1 MKKII
6 AMLALA
12 CLSLVAGA
20 QSKFDTGTHAK
31 TALGQAEEMSGMKV
45 TTSKPKGNYTIITP
59 AARAVSAASPISSS
73 GNSTLSLATG
83 IITSFLFSAL
93 DALEDSRSS
102 AHSTVGTYSQSYS
115 QPVNPVAPDIIDEC
129 DADIV
134 NKFPQGCKFERHYP
148 VPGDKDWYLEMDMTN
163 ESSVDH
169 DFTVIYWEKEGRDG
183 TPRLKVLR
191 SGLPQNRIKS
201 YITTKRLGRLLARGS
216 NLAGGGVLTFGKVGH
231 QGLLVVLKGGGAF
244 GRDATDGVGAAAG
257 AACGHLDIAGVL

>member
-1 MKKII
+1 MKNII
-6 AMLALA
+6 ATLFLA
-12 CLSLVAGA
+12 CLSLAAGA
-20 QSKFDTGTHAK
+20 QSSKFDTGTHSSS
-31 TALGQAEEMSGMKV
+31 ALGQLEEISGMKM

-59 AARAVSAASPISSS
+59 AARAVSAASPVSSS

-129 DADIV
+129 DAGIV

-169 DFTVIYWEKEGRDG
+169 GW
-183 TPRLKVLR
+183 
-191 SGLPQNRIKS
+191 
-201 YITTKRLGRLLARGS
+201 TTTSPLSIGKRKDVTARPG
-216 NLAGGGVLTFGKVGH
+216 
-231 QGLLVVLKGGGAF
+231 
-244 GRDATDGVGAAAG
+244 
-257 AACGHLDIAGVL
+257 

>member
-1 MKKII
+1 MKKRI

-12 CLSLVAGA
+12 CLSLAVGA
-20 QSKFDTGTHAK
+20 QSKFDTGTQAK
-31 TALGQAEEMSGMKV
+31 TALGQLEEMSGQKV

-59 AARAVSAASPISSS
+59 AARAVSAASPVSSS

-83 IITSFLFSAL
+83 IITSFLFSAI

-102 AHSTVGTYSQSYS
+102 ASEPAANYVE
-115 QPVNPVAPDIIDEC
+115 PANPVAPDIIDEC

-191 SGLPQNRIKS
+191 SGLPQNRIHDPL
-201 YITTKRLGRLLARGS
+201 LGNS
-216 NLAGGGVLTFGKVGH
+216 VNGH
-231 QGLLVVLKGGGAF
+231 YDSGTLSTRYKIEKIIYN
-244 GRDATDGVGAAAG
+244 D
-257 AACGHLDIAGVL
+257 

>member
-6 AMLALA
+6 ALLALA

-59 AARAVSAASPISSS
+59 AARAVSAASPVSSS

-102 AHSTVGTYSQSYS
+102 ASAPSSSSSYV
-115 QPVNPVAPDIIDEC
+115 QVANPVAPDVYDEC

-134 NKFPQGCKFERHYP
+134 SKFPPGCKFERHYP
-148 VPGDKDWYLEMDMTN
+148 VPGDKDWYLELDMTN

-169 DFTVIYWEKEGRDG
+169 DFTIIYWEKEGQNG

-191 SGLPQNRIKS
+191 SGLPQNRIHDPL
-201 YITTKRLGRLLARGS
+201 LGNS
-216 NLAGGGVLTFGKVGH
+216 VNGH
-231 QGLLVVLKGGGAF
+231 Y
-244 GRDATDGVGAAAG
+244 DTATLSTRYKIEKIIYND
-257 AACGHLDIAGVL
+257 

>member
-20 QSKFDTGTHAK
+20 QSKFDTGTQASS
-31 TALGQAEEMSGMKV
+31 AVGQLQEISGMKV
-45 TTSKPKGNYTIITP
+45 TTSKPTGNYTIITP
-59 AARAVSAASPISSS
+59 AARAVSAASPVSSS

-83 IITSFLFSAL
+83 IITSFLFSAI
-93 DALEDSRSS
+93 DALEDSSSS
-102 AHSTVGTYSQSYS
+102 AHSTAGTYSQSYS

-148 VPGDKDWYLEMDMTN
+148 VPGDKDWYLELDMTN

-191 SGLPQNRIKS
+191 SGLPQTTAARSLPATRSRKS
-201 YITTKRLGRLLARGS
+201 FTTIR
-216 NLAGGGVLTFGKVGH
+216 FGYPFGH
-231 QGLLVVLKGGGAF
+231 ADCTCRSDPAAEVVPKEYCAQE
-244 GRDATDGVGAAAG
+244 
-257 AACGHLDIAGVL
+257 

>member
-1 MKKII
+1 MKKTITI
-6 AMLALA
+6 LFLA
-12 CLSLVAGA
+12 CLGLAAGA
-20 QSKFDTGTHAK
+20 QSKFDTGTKAT
-31 TALGQAEEMSGMKV
+31 TALGQLEEMSGQKINI
-45 TTSKPKGNYTIITP
+45 PKGNHNIVIP
-59 AARAVSAASPISSS
+59 AARAVSAASPVSSS

-129 DADIV
+129 DANIV
-134 NKFPQGCKFERHYP
+134 NKFPPGCKFERHYP

-191 SGLPQNRIKS
+191 SGLPQNRIHDPL
-201 YITTKRLGRLLARGS
+201 LGNS
-216 NLAGGGVLTFGKVGH
+216 VNGH
-231 QGLLVVLKGGGAF
+231 YDSGTLSTRYKIEKIIYN
-244 GRDATDGVGAAAG
+244 D
-257 AACGHLDIAGVL
+257 

>member
-59 AARAVSAASPISSS
+59 AARAVSAASPVSSS

-102 AHSTVGTYSQSYS
+102 ASAPSVAYAE
-115 QPVNPVAPDIIDEC
+115 PADPVAPDIYEEC
-129 DADIV
+129 STDIV
-134 NKFPQGCKFERHYP
+134 NKFPPGCKFERHYP
-148 VPGDKDWYLEMDMTN
+148 VPGEKDWFLELKMTN

-169 DFTVIYWEKEGRDG
+169 DFTVIYWEKEGRNG

-191 SGLPQNRIKS
+191 SGLPGNRIHDPLFRIS
-201 YITTKRLGRLLARGS
+201 VNGHYD
-216 NLAGGGVLTFGKVGH
+216 NGVLSTRYKIE
-231 QGLLVVLKGGGAF
+231 KIIYN
-244 GRDATDGVGAAAG
+244 D
-257 AACGHLDIAGVL
+257 

>member
-20 QSKFDTGTHAK
+20 QSKFDTGTQASS
-31 TALGQAEEMSGMKV
+31 ALGQLQEISGQNV

-59 AARAVSAASPISSS
+59 AARAVSAASPVSSS

-93 DALEDSRSS
+93 DALEDSRAS
-102 AHSTVGTYSQSYS
+102 ASAPSVSYE
-115 QPVNPVAPDIIDEC
+115 QPANPVAPDIIDEC

-134 NKFPQGCKFERHYP
+134 NKFPPGCKFERHYP

-191 SGLPQNRIKS
+191 SGLPQNRIHDPL
-201 YITTKRLGRLLARGS
+201 LGNS
-216 NLAGGGVLTFGKVGH
+216 VNGH
-231 QGLLVVLKGGGAF
+231 YDSGTLSTRYKIEKIIYN
-244 GRDATDGVGAAAG
+244 D
-257 AACGHLDIAGVL
+257 